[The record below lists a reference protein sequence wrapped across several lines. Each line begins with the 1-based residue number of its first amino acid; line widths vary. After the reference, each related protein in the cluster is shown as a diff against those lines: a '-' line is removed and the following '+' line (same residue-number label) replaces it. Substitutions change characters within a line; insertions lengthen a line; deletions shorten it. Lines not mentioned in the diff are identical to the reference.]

1 MTIIFRNFF
10 YSCEAGNREIASLY
24 ASLWMI
30 SSKGVEASSP
40 INSAALRLELK
51 FMRLS
56 PDPKDMGATI
66 YNIS

>member
-1 MTIIFRNFF
+1 
-10 YSCEAGNREIASLY
+10 
-24 ASLWMI
+24 MI

-66 YNIS
+66 YNISWFTLPRKILYSSLFFSYN

>member
-1 MTIIFRNFF
+1 
-10 YSCEAGNREIASLY
+10 
-24 ASLWMI
+24 MI

-51 FMRLS
+51 IMRFS